1 VSREQLT
8 RDYIEAW
15 NSHDPEAVAAFFAD
29 DAVYDDRG
37 AGELARGRAAIR
49 AHVESV
55 LAAFPDLRF
64 ELIRT
69 AEGDGFACG
78 EWTCRMTHG
87 GELSGLS
94 PTGRGVSS
102 AGVDVA
108 TLDSEDRV
116 THLVSYYDGA
126 AIMRSLGLLPER
138 NSRLERALV
147 RAASTLRRGRVRA
160 SG

>member
-1 VSREQLT
+1 VAREQLT
-8 RDYIEAW
+8 QDYITAW
-15 NSHDPEAVAAFFAD
+15 NSHDPGAVALFFTD

-37 AGELARGRAAIR
+37 AGELARGREAIR

-55 LAAFPDLRF
+55 LTAFPDLRF
-64 ELIRT
+64 ELVRT
-69 AEGDGFACG
+69 AQGEGFACG
-78 EWTCRMTHG
+78 EWTCQMTHA
-87 GELSGLS
+87 GELSGLA
-94 PTGRGVSS
+94 PTGRLVSS

-126 AIMRSLGLLPER
+126 AIMRGLGLLPER
-138 NSRLERALV
+138 DSRLERMLV

-160 SG
+160 PG